1 MNKMIV
7 RHGLW
12 MVGNHPR
19 RALRMSLIA
28 APRAT
33 KMRGATRGR
42 RMVTLIDPIRRAA
55 TEPKIRKEVRKAA
68 ADVSSAFAR
77 AQRVGVT
84 DAIGDRRVARKLRL
98 AALHTSRATRHS
110 IDHPHHRARNATIV
124 ILGTGAA
131 LTGAAYGGWKMS
143 SRTEE
148 SGGVQLA
155 GDTSDVTPDDVP
167 AQAVA
172 TAETTATA
180 AEGDHHAPS
189 PEA

>member
-7 RHGLW
+7 RHGFW
-12 MVGNHPR
+12 MAGNHPR
-19 RALRMSLIA
+19 RALRMSLNA

-33 KMRGATRGR
+33 KIRGATRGR
-42 RMVTLIDPIRRAA
+42 RMVTLIDPVRRAA
-55 TEPKIRKEVRKAA
+55 TDPKVHMEVRKAA

-84 DAIGDRRVARKLRL
+84 DAVGDRRVARKLRL
-98 AALHTSRATRHS
+98 AALHTSRAAHHS
-110 IDHPHHRARNATIV
+110 FDHPHHRARNATIV
-124 ILGTGAA
+124 ILGTGA
-131 LTGAAYGGWKMS
+131 LTGVAYGGWKMT

-148 SGGVQLA
+148 SGGVQLT

-172 TAETTATA
+172 NAETTAAA

>member
-12 MVGNHPR
+12 MAGNHPR

-42 RMVTLIDPIRRAA
+42 RMVTLIDPIKRAA
-55 TEPKIRKEVRKAA
+55 TEPKVRKEVRKAA

-84 DAIGDRRVARKLRL
+84 DAVGDRRVASKLRL
-98 AALHTSRATRHS
+98 AALHTSRAARHS

-124 ILGTGAA
+124 ILGTGA
-131 LTGAAYGGWKMS
+131 LTGAAYGGWKMT

-148 SGGVQLA
+148 PSCGQLA
-155 GDTSDVTPDDVP
+155 GDTSDVTPEEVP

-172 TAETTATA
+172 TAETTAT
-180 AEGDHHAPS
+180 EGDHDAPI